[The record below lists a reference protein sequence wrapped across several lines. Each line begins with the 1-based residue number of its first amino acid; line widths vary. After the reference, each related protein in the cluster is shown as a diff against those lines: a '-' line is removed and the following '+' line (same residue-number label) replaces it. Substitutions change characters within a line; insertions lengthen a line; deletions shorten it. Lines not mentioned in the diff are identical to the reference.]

1 MPDRI
6 RIAGDSME
14 PADKITSLSAKTTRS
29 SFSDRM
35 TTPFTRVSLN
45 KLLETG
51 ASVKTLRFFSVFNR
65 IKECRCDRILSSFCS
80 VGLI

>member
-1 MPDRI
+1 MPARI

-35 TTPFTRVSLN
+35 TTPFTRVPLN
-45 KLLETG
+45 KILETG
-51 ASVKTLRFFSVFNR
+51 ASVKTLRFF
-65 IKECRCDRILSSFCS
+65 RCLT
-80 VGLI
+80 GLRNAVATEFRLPFVVLD